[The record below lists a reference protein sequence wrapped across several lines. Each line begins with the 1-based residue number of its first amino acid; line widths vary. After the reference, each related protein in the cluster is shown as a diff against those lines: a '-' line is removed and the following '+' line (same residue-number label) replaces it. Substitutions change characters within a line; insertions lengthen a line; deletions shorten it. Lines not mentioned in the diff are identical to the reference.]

1 MKDMPV
7 SFPGLFGDWELNIDP
22 VAIHIGH
29 GIYWYGIIL
38 AIAMLAGLHLCMKQ
52 AKHYGLTEDNV
63 MDMVL
68 WAVPCCIIGSRL
80 YYVLF
85 NLELYRR
92 TDGSL
97 DWGAMVR
104 IWDGGLAIYGTV
116 IVGVIVALIYTK
128 RHKIPF
134 FAMGDLA
141 VMGLLL
147 GQIIGRWANFINREA
162 FGTETTLPWRM
173 KLWLTSFYS
182 VEVHPTFLYESLW
195 NLVGLLLIL
204 FIVSKG
210 RRFDGENTWFYFL
223 WYGLGRSWIE
233 GLRTDSLYLFN
244 WELFG
249 QRIRVSQALSM
260 VMVVVAAMMLFY
272 NIKIK
277 KRSPESLWVNQVEA
291 EKARAAAAEAEDAV
305 LAETLLNEESTQGE
319 APDPVE
325 AEAETAEPAEEE
337 TTDTEEVP
345 AAEAAADAEAAP
357 AAPEDAP
364 DTEEESHGSEN

>member
-1 MKDMPV
+1 MNALTAMKNMPV

-38 AIAMLAGLHLCMKQ
+38 AAAMLAGLYLCMKQ
-52 AKHYGLTEDNV
+52 SKHYGLTEDNV

-68 WAVPCCIIGSRL
+68 WAVPCCIIGSRI

-85 NLELYRR
+85 YLDLYRKA
-92 TDGSL
+92 DGSL
-97 DWGAMVR
+97 DWGAMLR

-116 IVGVIVALIYTK
+116 IVGVLVALIYTK

-134 FAMGDLA
+134 FAMTDLA
-141 VMGLLL
+141 VMGLML

-173 KLWLTSFYS
+173 KLWVTSYTS
-182 VEVHPTFLYESLW
+182 IEVHPTFLYESLW
-195 NLVGLLLIL
+195 NLIGLLLIL

-249 QRIRVSQALSM
+249 QRIRVSQALSI
-260 VMVVVAAMMLFY
+260 VMAAVAAFMLVY
-272 NIKIK
+272 NIAIK
-277 KRSPESLWVNQVEA
+277 KRSPEGLWVNRVAA
-291 EKARAAAAEAEDAV
+291 EKARAAAAASEDVV
-305 LAETLLNEESTQGE
+305 LAETLLNEEPTAGE
-319 APDPVE
+319 ETDAVE
-325 AEAETAEPAEEE
+325 TEAETAEAVETETENRESAETETADEE
-337 TTDTEEVP
+337 D
-345 AAEAAADAEAAP
+345 
-357 AAPEDAP
+357 
-364 DTEEESHGSEN
+364 HGSAD